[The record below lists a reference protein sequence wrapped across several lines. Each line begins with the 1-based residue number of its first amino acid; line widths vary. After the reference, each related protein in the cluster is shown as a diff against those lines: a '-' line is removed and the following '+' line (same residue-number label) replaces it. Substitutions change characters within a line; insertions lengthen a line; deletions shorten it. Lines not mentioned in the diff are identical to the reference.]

1 MFSFFKSK
9 AKIQKYSPDYIE
21 NGNDEKKPENRSEQ
35 CKKLNRYKNHISEL
49 NLVLPSKSNK
59 FIRYFLKH

>member
-21 NGNDEKKPENRSEQ
+21 NGNDEKKTPENRSEQ

-49 NLVLPSKSNK
+49 NLVLPSK
-59 FIRYFLKH
+59 